1 MSAAQKK
8 GVTLPLEER
17 VRELQRR
24 LGVDDD
30 GIIGPVTL
38 TRIESILGSGGGAS
52 PSPDAYSLEV
62 SLLGLNQIVEFE
74 VTSEKHYEKRLRRP
88 TWPGG
93 NSGVTIGIGYDL
105 GQNAKATIRDDWSG
119 QIPDADLD
127 ELLGA
132 AGVTG
137 QAAQSLVG
145 QLNHIIIPFKSAS
158 EVFHCRTLPRFA
170 RQTRK
175 AYPGVEAL
183 PADAEG
189 MLLSLVY
196 NRGPKMTGPTRT
208 EMKAIQ
214 PLVQAGDLQGIAVQ
228 LRSMKRLWDIK
239 VLPGLH
245 ARRDREAELIEHARR
260 TYPPEELVRI

>member
-1 MSAAQKK
+1 MSAARKK
-8 GVTLPLEER
+8 GVPAPLEER
-17 VRELQRR
+17 VRGLQRS

-30 GIIGPVTL
+30 GVIGPVTL
-38 TRIESILGSGGGAS
+38 TRLESALGGGAS
-52 PSPDAYSLEV
+52 RSPGAYSLEV

-74 VTSEKHYEKRLRRP
+74 ISSEKNYEKRLCRP

-93 NSGVTIGIGYDL
+93 HSGVTIGIGYDL
-105 GQNAKATIRDDWSG
+105 GQNAKATIRDDWRG
-119 QIPDADLD
+119 KIPDADLD
-127 ELLGA
+127 ELLAA

-137 QAAQSLVG
+137 QAAQSLIG
-145 QLNHIIIPFKSAS
+145 QLNHIIIPLKPAK
-158 EVFHCRTLPRFA
+158 EVFYCRTLPRYA
-170 RQTRK
+170 GLTRQ

-183 PADAEG
+183 PADAQA

-196 NRGPKMTGPTRT
+196 NRGIKMEGPTRT

-228 LRSMKRLWDIK
+228 IRSMKRLWNIK
-239 VLPGLH
+239 ELPGLH
-245 ARRDREAELIEHARR
+245 VRRDQEAELIEHARR